1 MIKETSMKKAIW
13 IFIAVLI
20 IVIGGGISSYNG
32 LVSMNEEV
40 HSSWAQVDTQLQRR
54 ADLIPNLVN
63 TVKGYASHE
72 EKAIHA
78 VADARSKLLGAQ
90 SPPDRI
96 AANGELSSALGRLL
110 MVAENY
116 PNLKA
121 NQNFQALQDEL
132 AGTENR
138 IAVSRRDYNNVVQ
151 KFNAKIRSFPTNLYA
166 GIMGFSEAPYF
177 KADPGASAA
186 PKVQF

>member
-1 MIKETSMKKAIW
+1 MKKGIW
-13 IFIAVLI
+13 ICIAV
-20 IVIGGGISSYNG
+20 IVILLGGAVSSYNG
-32 LVSMNEEV
+32 LVGMNEEV
-40 HSSWAQVDTQLQRR
+40 HSSWAQVDTQMQRR

-72 EKAIHA
+72 EKAIQA
-78 VADARSKLLGAQ
+78 VADARSRLLGAQ
-90 SPPDRI
+90 DPSARMQ
-96 AANGELSSALGRLL
+96 ANDQLSSALGRLL

-121 NQNFQALQDEL
+121 SQNFQALQDEL

-151 KFNAKIRSFPTNLYA
+151 QYNAKIRSFPTNLYA
-166 GIMGFSEAPYF
+166 GMMGFHDAPYF
-177 KADPGASAA
+177 KADAGAAAA

>member
-1 MIKETSMKKAIW
+1 MKKVLW
-13 IFIAVLI
+13 IVIVLLVI
-20 IVIGGGISSYNG
+20 LIGGGVSSYNG
-32 LVSMNEEV
+32 LVGMNEQV
-40 HSSWAQVDTQLQRR
+40 NSSWAQVDTQLQRR

-72 EKAIHA
+72 QQAIQA

-90 SPPDRI
+90 APAERM
-96 AANGELSSALGRLL
+96 AANDQLSSALGRLL
-110 MVAENY
+110 MVVENY

-121 NQNFQALQDEL
+121 NQNFQSLQDEL

-151 KFNAKIRSFPTNLYA
+151 SYNAKIRSFPTNIYA
-166 GIMGFSEAPYF
+166 GLFGFHEAQYF
-177 KADPGASAA
+177 KADTDAKAV